1 MTSVQ
6 DSLIFGNILSTRES
20 AAVWSDKTRT
30 QCYLA
35 FEGALAKAQAR
46 LGIIPQRAADE
57 IIKFCLDIRNID
69 FDNLRKQTE
78 LIGYPVL
85 GVVKQLVAHVN
96 AIEPGLGEWAH
107 WGATTQDVTD
117 TATVIQLW
125 DTLSLFEK
133 TLESIIASLRVLA
146 ERHKSTP
153 MAARSNLQQ
162 AVPMSFGFKLAR
174 LLATFLRHRERLKD
188 VETRLTVLEFSGAA
202 GTLATLPPTQDHP
215 LLGLECQRELAK
227 DLNLKVP
234 EIAWHTE
241 RDRIAEFGSLRAML
255 TSTCAKFALDVKLMM
270 QTEVGEV
277 SEPYVP
283 HRGSSSTMPQKRNP
297 ISCAYITAM
306 AGTVRQ
312 LSTSLFEAM
321 IEDHERSTGPWEIE
335 WIVLPQISTLTHATL
350 KHTADLIA
358 GLEVH
363 EDAMKRN
370 LDISRG
376 GIVSEAV
383 MMGLGTT
390 LGRQYAHDVVYD
402 LCRRSQQENRQ
413 LLDLLCE
420 NEEINKKMSR
430 EGLAKLCDPRNYLGY
445 SEAMV
450 ERILKLADEPRA
462 ERRPSLV

>member
-6 DSLIFGNILSTRES
+6 DSLIFGNILSTKES

-46 LGIIPQRAADE
+46 LGIIPQHAADE
-57 IIKFCLDIRNID
+57 IIKFCLDIRNVD
-69 FDNLRKQTE
+69 FDDLRKQTE
-78 LIGYPVL
+78 LVGYPVL
-85 GVVKQLVAHVN
+85 GLVKQLVKHVN
-96 AIEPGLGEWAH
+96 AIGPGLGEFAH

-133 TLESIIASLRVLA
+133 TLESIISSLRDLA
-146 ERHKSTP
+146 EKHKATP
-153 MAARSNLQQ
+153 MAARSNLQH

-174 LLATFLRHRERLKD
+174 LLATFLRHRDRLKD

-202 GTLATLPPTQDHP
+202 GTLASLPPTEDHP

-241 RDRIAEFGSLRAML
+241 RDRIAEFGSLCTML
-255 TSTCAKFALDVKLMM
+255 SSTCAKFALDVKLMT
-270 QTEVGEV
+270 QTEIGEV

-306 AGTVRQ
+306 TSTVRH

-321 IEDHERSTGPWEIE
+321 LEDHERSTGPWEIE

-350 KHTADLIA
+350 KHTADLLT

-370 LDISRG
+370 LDVYNG
-376 GIVSEAV
+376 QIVSEAV
-383 MMGLGTT
+383 MMGLGPA

-402 LCRRSQQENRQ
+402 LCRRSSTENQ
-413 LLDLLCE
+413 HLLDLLCE
-420 NEEINKKMSR
+420 NEEIVKKMTR
-430 EGLAKLCDPRNYLGY
+430 EELAKLCDPRNYLGY
-445 SEAMV
+445 SELMV
-450 ERILKLADEPRA
+450 HRVLKLADVPRP
-462 ERRPSLV
+462 ERKASLV